1 MSSIMR
7 KQVDKVNQSPAG
19 PTELVFEAIHDVMHL
34 YRARQ
39 YRALRDAG
47 HELTHMDAKVLGYF
61 ARHPGAT
68 QSDLAAHSGRDK
80 AQLARLIR
88 GLRDKGLLEAR
99 ADDADRR
106 STRLDLTA
114 QGRALSGKLHRRGG
128 GRTER
133 AGAGAASCI
142 AAPGA
147 GHAAA
152 RAAAGRMTPR
162 LPRTATSTR
171 PIPDAAL
178 RNRDDG
184 RCTGQGIP
192 SRERRRLSP
201 V

>member
-1 MSSIMR
+1 MR

-114 QGRALSGKLHRRGG
+114 QGRALSGKLHRQ
-128 GRTER
+128 
-133 AGAGAASCI
+133 GA
-142 AAPGA
+142 
-147 GHAAA
+147 
-152 RAAAGRMTPR
+152 
-162 LPRTATSTR
+162 
-171 PIPDAAL
+171 
-178 RNRDDG
+178 
-184 RCTGQGIP
+184 
-192 SRERRRLSP
+192 RLSGVAVAELSAQEQEQLLALLRRVQATLQREP
-201 V
+201 QPDE